1 MSGYADMG
9 CCEIIAEMLRMLREL
24 KSRPRDEFDKIDRAR
39 LVRIAKE
46 SCEIALR
53 LVDPEDLPLVFTE

>member
-1 MSGYADMG
+1 LSGYADMG
-9 CCEIIAEMLRMLREL
+9 CCEIIAEMLREL

-39 LVRIAKE
+39 LMRIAKE

-53 LVDPEDLPLVFTE
+53 LVDPEDLPPVFTE